1 MFSLNHHCS
10 KMYAPMF
17 SHLPRGYTHLN
28 LALHKNLC
36 VRLKKPWKQTT
47 ASLEVPNINSPP
59 LNLVVEAKIFHLVLA
74 YWARPLNTLET
85 QWKSCRLKK
94 KTALPFTTSCA
105 AYGFLFFHLPVAV
118 LARKDLAWLTVRQ
131 IRGRFGQQRP
141 AFGSWCVI
149 RFGLFFA
156 PRQRFGCPGFGRH
169 RFVHLPGDLLQV
181 MVLRI

>member
-1 MFSLNHHCS
+1 MISLNHHCS
-10 KMYAPMF
+10 KNVCTRF
-17 SHLPRGYTHLN
+17 SHLPRCYTHLN
-28 LALHKNLC
+28 LGLHKNPC
-36 VRLKKPWKQTT
+36 VRCPKTMET
-47 ASLEVPNINSPP
+47 NNCIFGGSHGIHSPP
-59 LNLVVEAKIFHLVLA
+59 LNLVVEE
-74 YWARPLNTLET
+74 TT

-149 RFGLFFA
+149 RFGLFFS

-169 RFVHLPGDLLQV
+169 RFIHLPGNLLQV